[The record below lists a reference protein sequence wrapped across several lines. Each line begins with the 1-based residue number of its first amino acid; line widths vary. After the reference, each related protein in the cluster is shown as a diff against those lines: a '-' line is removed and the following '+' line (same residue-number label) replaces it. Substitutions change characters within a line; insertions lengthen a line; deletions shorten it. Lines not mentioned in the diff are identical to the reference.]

1 MMKLPDGFEKKGGRK
16 KASIAMPE
24 LDDNFVAVMGEHT
37 AGDPMN
43 SQVIW
48 TSLTHQRIRLRQLL

>member
-1 MMKLPDGFEKKGGRK
+1 
-16 KASIAMPE
+16 MPE
-24 LDDNFVAVMGEHT
+24 LEDNFVAVMGEHT

-48 TSLTHQRIRLRQLL
+48 TSLTQQEIADSLGQMGTPVSTEVVRELLDNL